1 MADQKTQVVTEA
13 LRTKSKEWLGMA
25 DEMAKVH
32 RTVEGMKLGATA
44 FHIGDPMGSFL
55 LYANKYNEFVS
66 HLAGVVKQGQ
76 TEFEQMA
83 SALVRMAD
91 EYDRADLDVQ
101 IDLNKIYNLI
111 PNQPKP

>member
-1 MADQKTQVVTEA
+1 MTDKETRVVTEA
-13 LRTKSKEWLGMA
+13 LRAKSKEWLGLA
-25 DEMAKVH
+25 DGMAKVH
-32 RTVEGMKLGATA
+32 RTVEGMRLGATA

-55 LYANKYNEFVS
+55 LYANKYNEFVA

-83 SALVRMAD
+83 NALVRMAD

-111 PNQPKP
+111 PKP